1 MLDPIFNSSLMENLL
16 TLPWFQLIF
25 TIIIAA
31 LASTK
36 ATFQSFVCKRHIR
49 NSQDSIL
56 YNTMFFVFVAI
67 FLSMTLNTMIPNTEI
82 IIWALLMS
90 IGSVLFQ
97 ILYSIALSAGPV
109 SITIL
114 IINFAVVVPTFASA
128 VIFKEEVFVSQ
139 LLGIVCLLISFPLS
153 IKEGGSGQQKA
164 NKKWLIFTILTL
176 IFDCLAMTMQKMF
189 CVTESYKVHGAIASN
204 TFLVFIYVFGAVLA
218 FGIYWC
224 IRMFGKKDYGA
235 NKHTFKFGLSILMFA
250 LAMGLDLAVYQKF
263 YMTANLKI
271 DGSFFF
277 PTFSG
282 LQSVCMTTIGILVFG
297 DRLNKRQLLGVV
309 FGIAAVIL
317 LNVQFGAAFTIA

>member
-1 MLDPIFNSSLMENLL
+1 MLDPIFNSALMENLL

-25 TIIIAA
+25 TVIIAL

-36 ATFQSFVCKRHIR
+36 ATLQSFVCKRHIR

-56 YNTMFFVFVAI
+56 YNTMFFVFVAL
-67 FLSMTLNTMIPNTEI
+67 FLSMTLNIMMPNAEI
-82 IIWALLMS
+82 ILWALIMS
-90 IGSVLFQ
+90 VGSVLFQ
-97 ILYSIALSAGPV
+97 VLYSIALSTGPV

-114 IINFAVVVPTFASA
+114 IINFAVVVPTLASA
-128 VIFKEEVFVSQ
+128 IVFNEDLFISQ
-139 LLGIVCLLISFPLS
+139 LLGIGCLLISFPLS
-153 IKEGGSGQQKA
+153 IKEGGEGQQRI
-164 NKKWLIFTILTL
+164 NKKWIIFTVLTL

-189 CVTESYKVHGAIASN
+189 CTTESYKVHGSIASN
-204 TFLVFIYVFGAVLA
+204 TFLVFIYLFGALFA

-235 NKHTFKFGLSILMFA
+235 NKHTFKFGFSIILFA

-282 LQSVCMTTIGILVFG
+282 LQSVCMTTIGVLMFG
-297 DRLNKRQLLGVV
+297 DRLNKRQWLGVI
-309 FGIAAVIL
+309 FGICAVIL
-317 LNVQFGAAFTIA
+317 LNVQFGSSFTIA